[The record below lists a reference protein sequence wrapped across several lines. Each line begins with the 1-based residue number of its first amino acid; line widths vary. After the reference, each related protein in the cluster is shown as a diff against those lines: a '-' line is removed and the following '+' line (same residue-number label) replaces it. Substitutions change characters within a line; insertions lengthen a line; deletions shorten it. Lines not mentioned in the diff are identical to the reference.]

1 MDENTVGKRHTLQIE
16 NRNKITLSGITDVG
30 SFNEETV
37 QLESDLGGLEIRGEN
52 LQVTK
57 LSLEEGDVSVE
68 GKISSV
74 AYTEPAVKSTGF
86 FARVFG

>member
-1 MDENTVGKRHTLQIE
+1 MDENTARKSHTLQIE

-30 SFNEETV
+30 SFNEDTV

-57 LSLEEGDVSVE
+57 LSLEDGDVSVE

-74 AYTEPAVKSTGF
+74 AYTEPAVKNTGF
-86 FARVFG
+86 FSRVFG

>member
-68 GKISSV
+68 GKICSV